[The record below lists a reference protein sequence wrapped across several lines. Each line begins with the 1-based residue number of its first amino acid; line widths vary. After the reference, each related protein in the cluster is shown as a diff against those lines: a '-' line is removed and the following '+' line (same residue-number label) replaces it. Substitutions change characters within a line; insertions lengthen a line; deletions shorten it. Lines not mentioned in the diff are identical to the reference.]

1 MAAAWLPISQS
12 HLQYTFPLCRYTAT
26 VFDGT
31 STPLTGLDSNRDDWT
46 PRFRQPLLGSTAAG
60 VVLVTGSGFA
70 FGGAFLPNPPLAL
83 PTTRRRR
90 LFVAARNGQTGPIDL
105 IAGNLLCRISGSRS
119 NSTYYTYNASYPFE
133 QRIPKESKANL

>member
-119 NSTYYTYNASYPFE
+119 NSTYYTYNASYPE